1 MAGSVGGEGRV
12 TVVRLLQRW
21 PGRYGL
27 VAYTTS
33 GAYGET
39 ALVGYVP
46 VPGVADLSLM
56 DVAARH
62 EPALMYGSTG
72 AEGFA
77 EACWLI
83 SVGWSARTVPK
94 PGTLE
99 LPHAA
104 WTMDVDR
111 TIDLGV
117 VMYGHTR
124 LHVGRFT
131 LTDPDQMAR
140 ARALLKADPGKAGPG
155 TQ

>member
-1 MAGSVGGEGRV
+1 MVGTLVGEGRV

-21 PGRYGL
+21 PGRYGV

-33 GAYGET
+33 GVYGET
-39 ALVGYVP
+39 ALVGYVS
-46 VPGVADLSLM
+46 VPGVPDLSLM

-62 EPALMYGSTG
+62 QPVLMYGSTG

-104 WTMDVDR
+104 WAMEVER
-111 TIDLGV
+111 TVELGG

-131 LTDPDQMAR
+131 LTDPADQAA
-140 ARALLKADPGKAGPG
+140 ARALLNPDPGPDPPR
-155 TQ
+155 

>member
-140 ARALLKADPGKAGPG
+140 ARALLKADPG